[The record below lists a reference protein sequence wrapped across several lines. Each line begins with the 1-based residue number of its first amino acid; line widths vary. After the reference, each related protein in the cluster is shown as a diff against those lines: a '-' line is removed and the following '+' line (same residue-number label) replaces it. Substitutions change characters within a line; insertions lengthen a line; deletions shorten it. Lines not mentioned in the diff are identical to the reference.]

1 MKKIVSYLSLVIIT
15 FVSAVVL
22 AACQQQSEN
31 TTDNQEGL
39 NIVTSF
45 YPIYAMTKAVS
56 GDLNNVRM
64 IQSGNGIHSFEPSP
78 NDVAAIYD
86 ADVFIFHSHTLEAWA
101 GDIKENLKDSQEKVL
116 EASEKMSL
124 DKVKGL
130 EDMEAG
136 DGIDPA
142 TLYDPHTWTDPEL
155 AAEEV
160 EHIKEML
167 ISADPDNKETY
178 EKNAEAFKKEAQEIT
193 KEYQKK
199 FESVKNK
206 TFVTQHTAFSY
217 LAKRFG
223 LTQLG
228 IAGISPDQEPQP
240 RQLIEIREFIKDNNV
255 KTIFVE
261 ANVSQKIAETV
272 AESTGAK
279 LKTLSPLEADPEN
292 NKNYLEN
299 VKDNL
304 EILYQELS
312 K

>member
-1 MKKIVSYLSLVIIT
+1 MKKIISYLSLIIIT
-15 FVSAVVL
+15 FVSAIVL
-22 AACQQQSEN
+22 MACQQQSEN
-31 TTDNQEGL
+31 TTDNHEGL

-56 GDLNNVRM
+56 GDLNNVKM

-86 ADVFIFHSHTLEAWA
+86 ADIFIFHSHTLEAWA
-101 GDIKENLKDSQEKVL
+101 GDIKENLKNSEGKVL
-116 EASEKMSL
+116 EASEKMTL

-142 TLYDPHTWTDPEL
+142 TLYDPHTWTDPKL
-155 AAEEV
+155 AIEEV
-160 EHIKEML
+160 KHIKEML
-167 ISADPDNKETY
+167 ISADPDNKEIY
-178 EKNAEAFKKEAQEIT
+178 EKNAEAFKKEAIEIT

-240 RQLIEIREFIKDNNV
+240 RQLVEIREFIKEHNV

-261 ANVSQKIAETV
+261 ANVSQKIAKTV
-272 AESTGAK
+272 ANSTGAK

-292 NKNYLEN
+292 NKSYLEN
-299 VKDNL
+299 IKENL